1 MSKPARGRRKRYLG
15 QGALTMS
22 APGSGSHISQ
32 GSLSSPL
39 GTDAPRCTA
48 TFSQKTIYARW
59 VPGSDTRAEEFRGTV
74 HGLASAAAL
83 NTYRKASGV
92 GEGRE
97 AWGRRRLGGRHVVFA
112 VEFRF
117 LGSFWKKKCFYY
129 DVERKKKNTF
139 GNLLGSCYF
148 GN

>member
-1 MSKPARGRRKRYLG
+1 M
-15 QGALTMS
+15 
-22 APGSGSHISQ
+22 
-32 GSLSSPL
+32 
-39 GTDAPRCTA
+39 
-48 TFSQKTIYARW
+48 
-59 VPGSDTRAEEFRGTV
+59 
-74 HGLASAAAL
+74 

>member
-1 MSKPARGRRKRYLG
+1 
-15 QGALTMS
+15 MS

-59 VPGSDTRAEEFRGTV
+59 VPGSDTRAEVFRGAAPV
-74 HGLASAAAL
+74 LASAAAL
-83 NTYRKASGV
+83 NIYRKASGV

-97 AWGRRRLGGRHVVFA
+97 AWGRRRLGGHHVVFA

-117 LGSFWKKKCFYY
+117 LGSFWKKNVFTMMLR
-129 DVERKKKNTF
+129 EEKKTR
-139 GNLLGSCYF
+139 LEIC
-148 GN
+148 